1 MHVFPTHDI
10 KNIIKLST
18 RKEFFNMSN
27 FLKTKFKNF
36 SISRRFN
43 KKRAK
48 TTQIERKNEE
58 RLKKALLHP
67 EETKSYRNAL
77 RTIAIRQTGA
87 NIKVFS
93 KWLISDLLWLL
104 PPYFVYGWFQ
114 EVLNRT
120 LLAEKISSKT
130 LWGIQEQLMLGAII
144 IGALVIICG
153 EQIIKN
159 GLFHRP
165 YKKGSLEKQMTAS
178 LNRDNANQKIN
189 KKS

>member
-1 MHVFPTHDI
+1 
-10 KNIIKLST
+10 
-18 RKEFFNMSN
+18 MSN
-27 FLKTKFKNF
+27 VFKTKFKKLA
-36 SISRRFN
+36 ISRRFN

-48 TTQIERKNEE
+48 TAQLERENEE
-58 RLKKALLHP
+58 QLKYALLHP
-67 EETKSYRNAL
+67 EETKAYRNAL
-77 RTIAIRQTGA
+77 RTIAIRQTGE
-87 NIKVFS
+87 NIKAFS
-93 KWLISDLLWLL
+93 KWLISDLLLLL

-114 EVLNRT
+114 EVLNRI
-120 LLAEKISSKT
+120 LLAEQISSKT

-178 LNRDNANQKIN
+178 LNRDKKQKFN
-189 KKS
+189 KKVLK